1 MVEKALGSSSQPDPE
16 LSGLPGVLI
25 MKEWIHAPS
34 CRRKLLPLQEV
45 RYRYYEVGLHPEPDV
60 TPGSQTLLLVNLAY
74 LPNEGSTRICG
85 TPTCLSFHKWLS
97 NPNSASAPPLE
108 GFPH

>member
-16 LSGLPGVLI
+16 LPGLPRVLI
-25 MKEWIHAPS
+25 MKGNGPRHWI
-34 CRRKLLPLQEV
+34 LGTVLPLQEV

-74 LPNEGSTRICG
+74 LPNAGSARICG
-85 TPTCLSFHKWLS
+85 NPVCLSFHKWLS
-97 NPNSASAPPLE
+97 KPNFASAPQLE
-108 GFPH
+108 GFSH